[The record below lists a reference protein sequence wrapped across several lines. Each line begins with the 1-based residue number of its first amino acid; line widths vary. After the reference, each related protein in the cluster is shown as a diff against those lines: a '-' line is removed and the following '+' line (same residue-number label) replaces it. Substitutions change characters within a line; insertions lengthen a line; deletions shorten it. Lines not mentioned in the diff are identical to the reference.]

1 MSPNPHQTIHTGGLT
16 ALEQELALASFGP
29 GAHDLAQT
37 RGMLVGDD
45 AQASQHGA
53 DAAAHAVSKAAATLD
68 AVEAAIANAA
78 NAANAA
84 DTSSAAWNGADAG
97 HDYPS
102 ASHSGAHAPAADPR
116 APHTPPPGYDPANP
130 HLAAWNAHLAS
141 VRARNALA
149 LPLRGCGRLTR
160 AAGLVLEAVG
170 LRLAVGAEVM
180 IELPPGSSLPMAEA
194 EVVGFAGDK
203 LFLMPTTEVAGLL
216 PGARVWPLES
226 APIADPMSGAK
237 RLPVGWGLLGRV
249 LDASGRPLDGLGAL
263 NAEADAPLTA
273 PVINP
278 LNREPIHKVLDV
290 GVRAINALL
299 TVGRGQRMG
308 LFAGSGV
315 GKSVLLGTM
324 ARATSAEVI
333 VIGLIGER
341 GREVKEFIEQILGAD
356 GLARSVVVAA
366 PADVSPLLRMQAA
379 AYTTTLAEYFR
390 DQGKHVLLLMD
401 SLTRYAMAQR
411 EIALAIGEPPAT
423 KGYPP
428 SVFAKLPAL
437 VERTGNGPAGG
448 GSITAFYTVLTE
460 GDDQQD
466 PIADSARAILDGH
479 IVLSRTL
486 AEAGHYPAI
495 DIEASISRAMTAL
508 IDEPHLNR
516 TRAFKQMLSR
526 YQRNRDLINVGA
538 YVSGRDAVLDRAI
551 ALYPR
556 IEAFLQQ
563 GFRETANY
571 EQSVEMLGALIGNA
585 QGNGQGA
592 RT

>member
-1 MSPNPHQTIHTGGLT
+1 MPRASGERRDRRERRHTLGARGGRARQGEPMVT
-16 ALEQELALASFGP
+16 ARTAAPSLRMPLSTPDPALAG
-29 GAHDLAQT
+29 
-37 RGMLVGDD
+37 
-45 AQASQHGA
+45 
-53 DAAAHAVSKAAATLD
+53 
-68 AVEAAIANAA
+68 
-78 NAANAA
+78 
-84 DTSSAAWNGADAG
+84 
-97 HDYPS
+97 
-102 ASHSGAHAPAADPR
+102 
-116 APHTPPPGYDPANP
+116 NP
-130 HLAAWNAHLAS
+130 HLAAWRARLNAAGE
-141 VRARNALA
+141 RNALA
-149 LPLRGCGRLTR
+149 RPLSSCGRLTR

-170 LRLAVGAEVM
+170 LRLGVGAECM

-194 EVVGFAGDK
+194 EVVGFAADR

-216 PGARVWPLES
+216 PGARVFPRES
-226 APIADPMSGAK
+226 APVADPLAGAK
-237 RLPVGWGLLGRV
+237 RLPVGWGMLGRV
-249 LDASGRPLDGLGAL
+249 VDASGRPLDGFGAL
-263 NAEADAPLTA
+263 DAGADAPLSS
-273 PVINP
+273 PSINP
-278 LNREPIHKVLDV
+278 LQREPIQQVLDV

-324 ARATSAEVI
+324 ARYTSAEVI

-341 GREVKEFIEQILGAD
+341 GREVKEFIEQILGSD

-366 PADVSPLLRMQAA
+366 PADVSPLLRMQGA
-379 AYTTTLAEYFR
+379 AYATSLAEYFR

-466 PIADSARAILDGH
+466 PIADAARAILDGH
-479 IVLSRTL
+479 IVLSRAL
-486 AEAGHYPAI
+486 AESGHYPAI

-508 IDEPHLNR
+508 IDDRHLER
-516 TRAFKQMLSR
+516 VRMFKQLLSR

-538 YVSGRDAVLDRAI
+538 YSSGRDALLDRAI

-556 IEAFLQQ
+556 MEAFLQQ
-563 GFRETANY
+563 GYRECAPFAP
-571 EQSVEMLGALIGNA
+571 SLDLLGALFE
-585 QGNGQGA
+585 
-592 RT
+592 